1 MCNANPTQTSILQ
14 SINSYTIVDLEN
26 FLNLHNFELSCF
38 LKYGINSEKLNG
50 INMELI
56 KKQVSQEGITKERL
70 LDGGMTQTKIDEIFD
85 IKPELPGVTCPTC
98 EKNFVT
104 EVELNNFKHY
114 CSICSVASGPD
125 VPAPSNDYY
134 EKIRNNDIRTTAE
147 VIKGWLKDKYITQDG
162 LSDQCG
168 LNNEIIER
176 LTTFETKS
184 MKDDAIDVNLLPPL
198 RDDRTDF
205 YFIGMPAA
213 GKSCLVASLLAY
225 WDYTGI
231 YNPDVNNPRS
241 LEYTTVLLEPFEK
254 GYLPNRTDA
263 GFLDYINCAL
273 DIRIQ
278 GSGIFGRGETTR
290 SIPINILDMAGESW
304 RLAAEEG
311 AGLPDHRKYL
321 QNKNEK
327 AMVIVIDSS
336 AAQTRN
342 IVRIFKYFEE
352 WGIWEKTAS
361 VAVVVAKADKLS
373 TNLDYQAMQAAAEK
387 YYNSSTCL
395 NLKNRIDDLAR
406 KHRFEV
412 SVLPYSIGECRFG
425 QFLMNPNF
433 ETNRALKDSASNLN
447 QWILEN
453 TGGNNSGG
461 FGGIFSN

>member
-1 MCNANPTQTSILQ
+1 MCNATPTQTPILQ
-14 SINSYTIVDLEN
+14 SINTYSIGDLEN

-38 LKYGINSEKLNG
+38 LKHGINSEKLNA
-50 INMELI
+50 INMELL
-56 KKQVSQEGITKERL
+56 KKQVSKEGITKERL
-70 LDGGMTQTKIDEIFD
+70 LESGMTQTKIDEIFD
-85 IKPELPGVTCPTC
+85 STPPPIGVTCPACQKT
-98 EKNFVT
+98 FAT
-104 EVELNNFKHY
+104 EDELNNFKQH
-114 CSICSVASGPD
+114 CSSCADTTRTGPG
-125 VPAPSNDYY
+125 PSNDYY
-134 EKIRNNDIRTTAE
+134 EQIRNNDFRVTAKT
-147 VIKGWLKDKYITQDG
+147 IKDWLNVGLITKDG
-162 LSDQCG
+162 LINNCG
-168 LNNEIIER
+168 LSNEITER
-176 LTTFETKS
+176 LAAFETKF
-184 MKDDAIDVNLLPPL
+184 MDDNAINVNQLPPL
-198 RDDRTDF
+198 KSDRTDF
-205 YFIGMPAA
+205 YFLGMPTA

-241 LEYTTVLLEPFEK
+241 LEYTTVLLEPFEN
-254 GYLPNRTDA
+254 GYLPNRTET
-263 GFLDYINCAL
+263 GFLDYINCSL

-304 RLAAEEG
+304 RIAAEKG
-311 AGLPDHRKYL
+311 SGLPDHRRYL
-321 QNKNEK
+321 ENKNEK
-327 AMVIVIDSS
+327 AIVIVIDSS
-336 AAQTRN
+336 ATQTRN

-361 VAVVVAKADKLS
+361 VVVVVAKADKLS
-373 TNLDYQAMQAAAEK
+373 TTADYHAMQVAAEN

-406 KHRFEV
+406 KHGFEV

-433 ETNRALKDSASNLN
+433 ETNRLLQDSASNLN

-453 TGGNNSGG
+453 TGGKNSGG

>member
-85 IKPELPGVTCPTC
+85 IIPEVIELICPTC
-98 EKNFVT
+98 EKSFVT
-104 EVELNNFKHY
+104 EDELNNFKQY
-114 CSICSVASGPD
+114 CSICSAQPPVQ
-125 VPAPSNDYY
+125 NNYY
-134 EKIRNNDIRTTAE
+134 DKIRNNEASAREIQKWLNSSDITRAMLMSE
-147 VIKGWLKDKYITQDG
+147 
-162 LSDQCG
+162 CG
-168 LNNEIIER
+168 LNDDVIDRISKFEIK
-176 LTTFETKS
+176 L
-184 MKDDAIDVNLLPPL
+184 MKDDAIDVNLLPQL
-198 RDDRTDF
+198 KSDRTDF
-205 YFIGMPAA
+205 YFIGMAGA

-254 GYLPNRTDA
+254 GYLPNRTES

-290 SIPINILDMAGESW
+290 SIPINILDMAGEAW
-304 RLAAEEG
+304 RKAAEEG
-311 AGLPDHRKYL
+311 YGLPDHRKYL
-321 QNKNEK
+321 QNTNEK

-336 AAQTRN
+336 ATQTRN
-342 IVRIFKYFEE
+342 IVRILKYFDE
-352 WGIWEKTAS
+352 WGIWDKTAS
-361 VAVVVAKADKLS
+361 VVIVVAKADKLS
-373 TNLDYQAMQAAAEK
+373 TTLDYQSMQVAAENF
-387 YYNSSTCL
+387 YNSSTCL
-395 NLKNRIDDLAR
+395 TLKNRIDDLAR